1 MNNSTILGHR
11 FNNQS
16 LLKQALTH
24 PSLCFNKDEKFTSYE
39 RLEFLGDAVLNLVI
53 AEFLLNKFPQED
65 EGNLARRRASL
76 VSGEMLAKIAAEIN
90 LGTRII
96 MSDAEEKYGGRSNEH
111 NLENVMES
119 VIAAIYLDAG
129 LDNIKKII
137 SNIWQ
142 TYLDNMH
149 EVPIDAKTKLQE
161 VLQKQGYP
169 LPKYELVDAFG
180 PKHDLTFKIALDVA
194 GIGAV
199 VAEGKSKR
207 QAEKEAAVQLLK
219 LMEK

>member
-1 MNNSTILGHR
+1 MNNNAILGYQ

-24 PSLCFNKDEKFTSYE
+24 PSLCSKNDGELISYE
-39 RLEFLGDAVLNLVI
+39 RFEFLGDAVLNLVI
-53 AEFLLNKFPQED
+53 AELLLNKFPQED
-65 EGNLARRRASL
+65 EGKLARRRSSL
-76 VSGEMLAKIAAEIN
+76 VSGEMLAKIAAEID
-90 LGTRII
+90 LGKHII
-96 MSDAEEKYGGRSNEH
+96 MSDAEEKYGGRDNEN

-119 VIAAIYLDAG
+119 VIASIYLDGG
-129 LDNIKKII
+129 LDITKSII
-137 SNIWQ
+137 YKTWKV
-142 TYLDNMH
+142 YLDNMN
-149 EVPIDAKTKLQE
+149 EVPIDAKSKLQE
-161 VLQKQGYP
+161 LLQKHGYP

-180 PKHDLTFKIALDVA
+180 PKHDLTFKIALNVE